1 MSAVVSS
8 AGPFTL
14 GYGRLVDAVIGLRE
28 LQRHYEALPTGDF
41 VDAVLD
47 RFEIRADVRHLER
60 VPAQGAAIVIAN
72 HPTGAMDGL
81 LLLSALR
88 RVRGD
93 VRILGNHWLTRVPE
107 MRERTI
113 PLDVHATRPSQRLT
127 ALRSAR
133 RWLAGGGVLVIFP
146 AGAVARRVEADTSI
160 DEPWSP
166 GVLALA
172 RWSGAPVVPVH
183 LAARPSRSLRWA
195 ARLHPWLA
203 TALLPRELLRQR
215 GRRVPVAVGQ
225 PIEASHI
232 EGWPDA
238 TSRLAYLRA
247 RVSALGSGRRKATPG
262 PPLAPQLL
270 PSLIAREVASLPEEA
285 CLVRSGV
292 FQVFCARAGA
302 IPLTLREI
310 GRLREEAFREVG
322 EGTGAVEDL
331 DDFDATY
338 RHLFLWHR
346 TRAEIV
352 GAYRLSE
359 VSRGQRLY
367 TETLFRWKRP
377 PGDVFGDAL
386 ELGRSFVRPGYQRD
400 PAALLLLWKGIGT
413 FVAGRPH
420 IRRLFGPVS
429 VSAAYSATSRDLI
442 SRWLGPATTGDAPV
456 ASRRAV
462 PRFRE
467 VGELLGAGVLPALS
481 DLDRLVRELEGG
493 QGLPVLLRQ
502 YLRLNGRVLAV
513 SRDPAFADAMDALV
527 VVDLLDMPATHL
539 ERYCGR
545 EGARR
550 IRGYREGKDRFT
562 VPLPPLETVLQAR
575 A

>member
-1 MSAVVSS
+1 MSAARTSVV
-8 AGPFTL
+8 PFSL
-14 GYGRLVDAVIGLRE
+14 GCGRLVDAVIGLRE
-28 LQRHYEALPTGDF
+28 LQRHYDALPTGNF
-41 VDAVLD
+41 VDAALD
-47 RFEIRADVRHLER
+47 RLEIRPDVRDLER

-93 VRILGNHWLTRVPE
+93 VRILGNHWLTRVPQ
-107 MRERTI
+107 MREWTI
-113 PLDVHATRPSQRLT
+113 PIDVHASRPSRRLT
-127 ALRSAR
+127 ALRTAR
-133 RWLAGGGVLVIFP
+133 RWLAAGGVLAIFP
-146 AGAVARRVEADTSI
+146 AGAVARRVQGDTSI

-183 LAARPSRSLRWA
+183 LAARPSLRLRWA
-195 ARLHPWLA
+195 ARLHPWMA

-215 GRRVPVAVGQ
+215 GRRVSVSVGV

-232 EGWPDA
+232 AGWPDA
-238 TSRLAYLRA
+238 TSQLAYLRA
-247 RVSALGSGRRKATPG
+247 RVSALAGRRGATAG

-270 PSLIAREVASLPEEA
+270 PSLIAREVESLPDDA
-285 CLVRSGV
+285 CLVRSGP
-292 FQVFCARAGA
+292 FQVYCAGADA

-310 GRLREEAFREVG
+310 GRLREEAFRKVG
-322 EGTGAVEDL
+322 EGTGAAEDL
-331 DDFDATY
+331 DDFDGTY

-346 TRAEIV
+346 TRAEVV

-359 VSRGQRLY
+359 VKRGQRLY
-367 TETLFRWKRP
+367 TETLFRWKQSPRA
-377 PGDVFGDAL
+377 VFDDAL

-400 PAALLLLWKGIGT
+400 PATLLALWKGIGA

-442 SRWLGPATTGDAPV
+442 SRWLGRAAAGDAPV
-456 ASRRAV
+456 APKREV
-462 PRFRE
+462 PRFAE
-467 VGELLGAGVLPALS
+467 VGELLGAGVPTVS
-481 DLDRLVRELEGG
+481 DLDRLVRELEDG

-513 SRDPAFADAMDALV
+513 SRDPAFSNAMDALI

-545 EGARR
+545 DGARR
-550 IRGYREGKDRFT
+550 IRGYRGGGNPVTR
-562 VPLPPLETVLQAR
+562 PLPPLETVLQAR